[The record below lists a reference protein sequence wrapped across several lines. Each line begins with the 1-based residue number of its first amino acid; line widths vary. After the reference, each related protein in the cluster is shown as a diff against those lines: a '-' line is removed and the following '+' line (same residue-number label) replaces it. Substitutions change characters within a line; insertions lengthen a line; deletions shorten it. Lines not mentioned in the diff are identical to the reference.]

1 MSQPAGHLKIDFV
14 SDVVCP
20 WCAVGLNS
28 LNLALDKLRGEIA
41 ADIHFQ
47 PFELNPQMVAEG
59 ENVVEHIAHKYGSTP
74 EQVAQNQEALRQRGA
89 AVGFTFNLDKRDRI
103 YNTFDAHRLL
113 HWAELE
119 GKQAALKQALLEAY
133 FTQGEN
139 VSSRDVLAS
148 TAASVGLDEATA
160 RLVLEE
166 NRYAEDVR
174 EKERFYQSQ
183 GIHSVPSIIVNER
196 YLIQG
201 GQPPGRTRTDVVHP
215 AAGPQGVHR
224 VVHRVRHLGQHRG
237 DGTGDR
243 AVLGVDR
250 AQDPRGGHQV
260 DVLGAGI
267 AGFGR
272 RIDVHRLHG
281 DGHHAPHIF
290 SGHLLAGFP
299 RTATTVRPDPQAV

>member
-1 MSQPAGHLKIDFV
+1 MSQPANRLKIDYV

-28 LNLALDKLRGEIA
+28 LNLALDKLSGEIA

-47 PFELNPQMVAEG
+47 PFELNPQMVPEG

-74 EQVAQNQEALRQRGA
+74 AQVAQNQEALRQRGA

-139 VSSRDVLAS
+139 VSSHDVLAR

-160 RLVLEE
+160 RQVLDE
-166 NRYAEDVR
+166 NRYADEVR

-201 GQPPGRTRTDVVHP
+201 GQPPEVFEQTLRKI
-215 AAGPQGVHR
+215 AAE
-224 VVHRVRHLGQHRG
+224 
-237 DGTGDR
+237 
-243 AVLGVDR
+243 
-250 AQDPRGGHQV
+250 
-260 DVLGAGI
+260 
-267 AGFGR
+267 
-272 RIDVHRLHG
+272 
-281 DGHHAPHIF
+281 
-290 SGHLLAGFP
+290 
-299 RTATTVRPDPQAV
+299 TA

>member
-1 MSQPAGHLKIDFV
+1 MTQANTLKIDFV

-148 TAASVGLDEATA
+148 TAALVGLDEATA

-201 GQPPGRTRTDVVHP
+201 GQPPEVFEQTLRKI
-215 AAGPQGVHR
+215 AAEN
-224 VVHRVRHLGQHRG
+224 
-237 DGTGDR
+237 
-243 AVLGVDR
+243 A
-250 AQDPRGGHQV
+250 
-260 DVLGAGI
+260 
-267 AGFGR
+267 
-272 RIDVHRLHG
+272 
-281 DGHHAPHIF
+281 
-290 SGHLLAGFP
+290 
-299 RTATTVRPDPQAV
+299 